1 MAHRVATE
9 FVNVNLTVPT
19 AEMPRLVRLCE
30 LQQLR
35 LQVFVLDGGNQE
47 VALEDSESGESVRMT
62 FEFAD
67 NEYRCR
73 LTCRIVKP
81 RLTNVI
87 RKMVQMF
94 RGDAVVNRIYAGFTM
109 VYHYRKGAVVRIA
122 ECKNGSVRTVYEHRD
137 PIGKLEAKFQLRTVE
152 DEIDRLKQSVN
163 ELLDQR
169 NMVSDR
175 VQIDEIDKAL
185 RLHSRMLFILEA

>member
-9 FVNVNLTVPT
+9 FVNVNLTVPA
-19 AEMPRLVRLCE
+19 AEMPRLVRLFE

-62 FEFAD
+62 FEFAE
-67 NEYRCR
+67 NLYRCR

-81 RLTNVI
+81 RLTNAI
-87 RKMVQMF
+87 RKMVQMY

-109 VYHYRKGAVVRIA
+109 VYHYRNGSVVRIA
-122 ECKNGSVRTVYEHRD
+122 ECKKGSVRSVYERRD
-137 PIGKLEAKFQLRTVE
+137 LIGKLEAKFQLRTVE

-163 ELLDQR
+163 ELLDRR
-169 NMVSDR
+169 NLVDDR
-175 VQIDEIDKAL
+175 VQIDEIDR
-185 RLHSRMLFILEA
+185 RLQHHSRMLFILEA